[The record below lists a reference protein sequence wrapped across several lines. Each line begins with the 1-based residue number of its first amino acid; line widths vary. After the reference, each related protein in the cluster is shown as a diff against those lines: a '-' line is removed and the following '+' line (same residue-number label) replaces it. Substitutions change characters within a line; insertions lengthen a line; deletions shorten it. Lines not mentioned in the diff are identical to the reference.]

1 MLQSNGILIIT
12 TMINFKL
19 DHSILRVFFIIA
31 VLLPIGSMFLFL
43 FARLLALFGDPV
55 SSRILDGAAIVLAT
69 LWIIDF
75 VALVFGVTSRLILA
89 EEKEE

>member
-1 MLQSNGILIIT
+1 M
-12 TMINFKL
+12 MNFKQ
-19 DHSILRVFFIIA
+19 DHYILRVFFIIA

-55 SSRILDGAAIVLAT
+55 SSRILDGAAIALAT

-75 VALVFGVTSRLILA
+75 VALIFGIAYRLILT
-89 EEKEE
+89 EEKEERVE

>member
-1 MLQSNGILIIT
+1 
-12 TMINFKL
+12 MINLKQ
-19 DHSILRVFFIIA
+19 DHYILRVLFIIA

-55 SSRILDGAAIVLAT
+55 SSQILDGAAIALAT

-75 VALVFGVTSRLILA
+75 VALIFGVTSRLIQA
-89 EEKEE
+89 EEQEKEKE